1 MAGGFYS
8 CDKPEN
14 LPQLEIHVL
23 DADNQPVS
31 GAYAA
36 LFTTYEEW
44 IALENP
50 VQVWRKA
57 DADGHILLSD
67 LDEIM
72 YYIYVRSGEADN
84 SLDEISTGQSLSVN
98 ERLVVVIHIQ

>member
-1 MAGGFYS
+1 MVGGFYA
-8 CDKPEN
+8 CEKPAN

-36 LFTTYEEW
+36 LFTSYEEW
-44 IALENP
+44 ISLENP

-57 DADGHILLSD
+57 DPAGHILFSD
-67 LDEIM
+67 LDEIP
-72 YYIYVRSGEADN
+72 YYIYVRSGESDN

-98 ERLVVVIHIQ
+98 ERLVVIIHIQ